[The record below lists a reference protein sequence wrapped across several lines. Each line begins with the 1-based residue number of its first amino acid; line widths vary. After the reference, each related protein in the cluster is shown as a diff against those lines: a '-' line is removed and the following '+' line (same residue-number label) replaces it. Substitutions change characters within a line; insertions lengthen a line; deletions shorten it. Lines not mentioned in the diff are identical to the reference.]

1 MPKRMNDRLGYLVS
15 LAVVRPDH
23 WENGHKRPN
32 RIFALQ
38 IKCYLD
44 QVRFFLNVFIRHALL
59 IPGKPPPQTKT

>member
-23 WENGHKRPN
+23 WENEHKRPN

-44 QVRFFLNVFIRHALL
+44 QVRFF
-59 IPGKPPPQTKT
+59 